1 MRRSMFALLLA
12 LCVLPASAQS
22 LYKCRDAAGGIV
34 YQSQVCAG
42 ATLRRWEIAELRPP
56 PAATRPVQT
65 TRKARPARS
74 YAARGGSLRAA
85 PRRSAAPRDDRHAR
99 CLAARAQRETTLAR
113 LGLQR
118 RYDDLR
124 RLNDAVSSACNHRGI
139 R

>member
-1 MRRSMFALLLA
+1 MLALLA

-22 LYKCRDAAGGIV
+22 LYKCKDAAGGIV
-34 YQSQVCAG
+34 YQSQACPG
-42 ATLRRWEIAELRPP
+42 ATLRSWEVAELRPAPVVAQPAQVTSNP
-56 PAATRPVQT
+56 PS
-65 TRKARPARS
+65 ARPRTVRARN
-74 YAARGGSLRAA
+74 LRA

-99 CLAARAQRETTLAR
+99 CLAARAQRDTTLAR

>member
-12 LCVLPASAQS
+12 LCVLPVSAQS
-22 LYKCRDAAGGIV
+22 LYKCGDAAGGIV

-42 ATLRRWEIAELRPP
+42 ATLRSWEIAELRPP
-56 PAATRPVQT
+56 PASTRPVQT
-65 TRKARPARS
+65 TRKARPAHS
-74 YAARGGSLRAA
+74 YAARGRSLRA
-85 PRRSAAPRDDRHAR
+85 PRRSAARRDDRHAR
-99 CLAARAQRETTLAR
+99 CLAARAQRDKTLAR